1 MNFGHP
7 YFAVDLVFCGTTDA
21 VKHQWLRTASQ
32 IGQFRSVDGA
42 TRIVNNLAVNA
53 VGFGKDGPLGW
64 LQLYG
69 TRDQMKLTVEHLIR
83 ELSAHGVSLPTGD
96 VRIGSFGDSEEQSA
110 SLIALIVAGTKR
122 GTCSL
127 LWSWHYESA
136 VIPKVG
142 DIEIVLDWYER
153 PVLVLRTI
161 NLEIVPFDRI
171 TASFAASEGEGDLSL
186 RYWQAEHWR
195 FFTEECRRIGRVAD
209 QSMPLVCESFEV
221 LHILAPD

>member
-1 MNFGHP
+1 LLSVP
-7 YFAVDLVFCGTTDA
+7 SDSE
-21 VKHQWLRTASQ
+21 KTA
-32 IGQFRSVDGA
+32 
-42 TRIVNNLAVNA
+42 
-53 VGFGKDGPLGW
+53 PHGW
-64 LQLYG
+64 LKLYR

-142 DIEIVLDWYER
+142 DIEIVLDWHER
-153 PVLVLRTI
+153 PVLVRRTI

-186 RYWQAEHWR
+186 QYWQAEHWR
-195 FFTEECRRIGRVAD
+195 FFAEECRRMGRVAD

-221 LHILAPD
+221 LHVLAPAE

>member
-1 MNFGHP
+1 
-7 YFAVDLVFCGTTDA
+7 
-21 VKHQWLRTASQ
+21 
-32 IGQFRSVDGA
+32 
-42 TRIVNNLAVNA
+42 
-53 VGFGKDGPLGW
+53 
-64 LQLYG
+64 
-69 TRDQMKLTVEHLIR
+69 MKLTVEHLIR

-96 VRIGSFGDSEEQSA
+96 VRIGSFGDSDEQSA

-142 DIEIVLDWYER
+142 DIEIVLDWHER
-153 PVLVLRTI
+153 PVLVRRAI

-221 LHILAPD
+221 LHILAPRD

>member
-1 MNFGHP
+1 
-7 YFAVDLVFCGTTDA
+7 